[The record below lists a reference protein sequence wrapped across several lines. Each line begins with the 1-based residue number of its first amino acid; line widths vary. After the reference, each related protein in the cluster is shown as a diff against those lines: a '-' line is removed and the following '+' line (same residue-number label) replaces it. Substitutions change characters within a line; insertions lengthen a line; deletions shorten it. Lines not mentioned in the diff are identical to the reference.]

1 MTAFLRLKMAQLVWL
16 IHTGIIIFVLIG
28 CALPWETSWLIH
40 IILIPSIFLLW
51 FTSKGSCFLTDWEKN
66 LRGVESLMD
75 DAQEDGEWPF
85 IRSLLSKFMTEVPDD
100 RTLNFYLYT
109 MVCVLWGISCYRFW
123 IV

>member
-1 MTAFLRLKMAQLVWL
+1 M
-16 IHTGIIIFVLIG
+16 
-28 CALPWETSWLIH
+28 
-40 IILIPSIFLLW
+40 
-51 FTSKGSCFLTDWEKN
+51 TDWEKN

-123 IV
+123 IA